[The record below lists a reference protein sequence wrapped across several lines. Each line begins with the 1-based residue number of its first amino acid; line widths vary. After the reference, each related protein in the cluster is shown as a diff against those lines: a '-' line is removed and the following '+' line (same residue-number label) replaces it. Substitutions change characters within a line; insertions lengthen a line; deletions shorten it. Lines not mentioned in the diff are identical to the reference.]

1 MITITEKAALKIK
14 EISESEGIGHY
25 NVRIRVVG
33 GGCAGFT
40 YDMYYEDKIG
50 DMDEVVEI
58 TDFYG
63 TIKVVVDP
71 VSYQYLEEV
80 TVEWEDRPFAAG
92 FKFINPKSTGSCGCG
107 SSVSF

>member
-1 MITITEKAALKIK
+1 MIQVTEKAALKIK
-14 EISESEGIGHY
+14 EISDSEGIGHY
-25 NVRIRVVG
+25 TVRVRVVG

-50 DMDEVVEI
+50 EMDETVEL
-58 TDFYG
+58 TDHNG

-71 VSYQYLEEV
+71 LSLQYLEEV
-80 TVEWEDRPFAAG
+80 TIDYIDSPFGAG
-92 FKFINPKSTGSCGCG
+92 FKFINPAVTGSCGCG